1 MRTKF
6 SGILALMLALV
17 VQLTFA
23 QQKTITGTVSDD
35 TGLPLPG
42 ANILIKGTST
52 GTQSDFDGNYS
63 LTASVGQTLT
73 FSYVGFV
80 TREVRVG
87 AQNRVDITLQPD
99 AAALA
104 EVVITGY
111 STRNQTVQT
120 SAVVSISASEL
131 AQMAPTTSIDNM
143 LQGKA
148 AGVQVT
154 AANGKPGQGAFV
166 RIRGMGSLVAGASSP
181 LYLVDGAP
189 IREVDLA
196 SIPNEDIEN
205 ITILKDAATTARY
218 GSRGA
223 NGVVVITT
231 KSGNRSKEASV
242 RFSSRFGV
250 TNRIKPNYS
259 LMNTAEKV
267 RYEEEM
273 YALGITDAINT
284 PGVATMPGSPERAKI
299 LAIDEDW
306 ADIVLKEG
314 IIQNNSVSVS
324 GGGEKMDY
332 YFSVSNDRNTGI
344 INNING
350 FERTGAR
357 LNVNFEAKE
366 WLTLGVNVG
375 YSRAYSDEPRDR
387 YNAQNPFYHFMR
399 VNGYEKE
406 FQYDE
411 DGTLL
416 TDENGNP
423 LYNPT
428 VTGFP
433 LTHAIL
439 TEKSFDVDNITI
451 ASVDASVRLSKNFT
465 YSFNTSINHALRRRE
480 SYSLPGGVLDVI
492 LNGAANPTGNK
503 FDDQQDRLDMTL
515 SNRLNYNL
523 RVDNHNL
530 NVMGLYEYNMNEF
543 YRTLVRKTGFPS
555 PLLSTQTS
563 ASTLDDGFTNRSRL
577 ILVSYGLFA
586 DYDFK
591 EKYLASASVRRD
603 GSSSFGVDN
612 KYGNFYSGSIGWNI
626 AKEDFFQ
633 VEAINDLKLR
643 AAYGSVGNRNGIGR
657 YDYLGTVGF
666 DAYPGTTGSSATIP
680 SNVANP
686 DLKWET
692 TTTGNIGLEFNMF
705 NKRLRGVADYFVR
718 DTKDLLFTIPT
729 SWESGAGGIKGNL
742 GKIRNSG
749 LEISLQGE
757 VLRSQDFTW
766 TLGGNVIF
774 LDTEIRELPDG
785 LDVTPLTAFDIR
797 WSEGRMINEFFLI
810 PYLGVDPD
818 TGRSLFQGNDGNAY
832 FWDTL
837 PEDEF
842 GSRTLTGKST
852 IADMEGGFFSNI
864 SYKGFGLRTDFV
876 FKTGNYINN
885 IVRRDMED
893 PLDVKFNHAT
903 SAFNYWQQP
912 GDNVNLASPKY
923 AQDEITTLNNSTK
936 WLEKGD
942 YVRLRNV
949 TLSYSFPNETL
960 DRTPLQSLRLYVQGQ
975 NLLTFSKFWGDPEV
989 GISSGESIPYADT
1002 VAPGEATLYSYP
1014 NVKSFQVGLD
1024 VSF

>member
-6 SGILALMLALV
+6 SGILTLILALV

-23 QQKTITGTVSDD
+23 QQKTITGTVSDE

-42 ANILIKGTST
+42 ANVIIKGTST
-52 GTQSDFDGNYS
+52 GTQSDFDGNFT

-80 TREVRVG
+80 NQEIKVG
-87 AQNRVDITLQPD
+87 TQNKLNVSLQPD
-99 AAALA
+99 AASLE
-104 EVVITGY
+104 EVVVTGY
-111 STRNQTVQT
+111 STRNQSVQT
-120 SAVVSISASEL
+120 SAVVSISASDL

-196 SIPNEDIEN
+196 NIPNEDIEN

-231 KSGNRSKEASV
+231 KSGNRNKDAVV

-250 TNRIKPNYS
+250 TNRINPNFQMMS
-259 LMNTAEKV
+259 TAQKI

-284 PGVATMPGSPERAKI
+284 PGVTTMPGSPERAKV
-299 LAIDEDW
+299 LAINEDW

-314 IIQNNSVSVS
+314 IIQNNSVAIS
-324 GGGEKMDY
+324 GGAEKMDY

-357 LNVNFEAKE
+357 LNVNFDAKD

-375 YSRAYSDEPRDR
+375 YSRSYSDEPRDR
-387 YNAQNPFYHFMR
+387 NNNQNPFRHMMTT
-399 VNGYEKE
+399 NSYERE
-406 FQYDE
+406 FLYDA
-411 DGTLL
+411 DGVLL
-416 TDENGNP
+416 TDANGNP

-428 VTGFP
+428 SGGFP
-433 LTHAIL
+433 LTQAIL
-439 TEKSFDVDNITI
+439 TEKSFDVDNTTI
-451 ASVDASVRLSKNFT
+451 ASVDASVKLSKNLT
-465 YSFNTSINHALRRRE
+465 YSFNTSVNHVLTRRE

-503 FDDQQDRLDMTL
+503 FDDQQDRLDMTF
-515 SNRLNYNL
+515 SNRLNYNF
-523 RVDNHNL
+523 RADNHNL
-530 NVMGLYEYNMNEF
+530 NVMGLYEYNNAQF

-555 PLLSTQTS
+555 PLLSTQTN

-586 DYDFK
+586 DYDYK
-591 EKYLASASVRRD
+591 EKYLASGSVRRD
-603 GSSSFGVDN
+603 GSSNFGKDN
-612 KYGNFYSGSIGWNI
+612 QFGNFYSGSIGWNI
-626 AKEDFFQ
+626 AKEDFFA
-633 VEAINDLKLR
+633 VEAVNDLKIR
-643 AAYGSVGNRNGIGR
+643 AAYGSVGNRNGITR
-657 YDYLGTVGF
+657 YASLGTVSFG
-666 DAYPGTTGSSATIP
+666 AYPGGSATQPANI
-680 SNVANP
+680 ANP

-692 TTTGNIGLEFNMF
+692 TTTANVGLEFNMF

-718 DTKDLLFTIPT
+718 DTKDLLFGIPT
-729 SWESGAGGIKGNL
+729 AWEAGVGSIQGNL
-742 GKIRNSG
+742 GKLQNKG

-757 VLRSQDFTW
+757 VFRGNDLTW
-766 TLGGNVIF
+766 TVGGNITF
-774 LDTEIRELPDG
+774 LDTKIVELPDG
-785 LDVTPLTAFDIR
+785 EDVTPFAFNIR
-797 WSEGRMINEFFLI
+797 YSEGRMINEHFLI
-810 PYLGVDPD
+810 PYLGVDPA
-818 TGRSLFQGNDGNAY
+818 TGRSLFQGADGNAY
-832 FWDTL
+832 FAGDL
-837 PEDEF
+837 PADEF
-842 GSRTLTGKST
+842 DNRVFTGKST
-852 IADMEGGFFSNI
+852 IADMEGGFFSNVT
-864 SYKGFGLRTDFV
+864 YKGFGLRTDFI
-876 FKTGNYINN
+876 FKGGNYINN
-885 IVRRDMED
+885 FVRNDMED
-893 PLDVKFNHAT
+893 PLQIKFQKTT
-903 SAFNYWQQP
+903 SAFDYWQQP
-912 GDNVNLASPKY
+912 GDNATIASPKY
-923 AQDEITTLNNSTK
+923 AQDEATALGNSTRY
-936 WLEKGD
+936 LEKGD
-942 YVRLRNV
+942 YIRLRNV
-949 TLSYSFPNETL
+949 TLSYSFPSSTL
-960 DRTPLQSLRLYVQGQ
+960 ERTPLQSLRLYVQGQ
-975 NLLTFSKFWGDPEV
+975 NLLTFTNFWGDPEV
-989 GISSGESIPYADT
+989 GLSSGETISFAQA

-1014 NVKSFQVGLD
+1014 NVKSVQVGLD